1 MVRYGD
7 AALLVVF
14 GERIDPALNQ
24 AVHGLASGVRA
35 DQARGRPWRTPVPGY
50 ATLLV
55 SYDALRWS
63 HGEATAEMEKLVATA
78 SPASGVAEDGK
89 SKVLEVPVRYGG
101 QDGPDL
107 RDVAE
112 RCRLSTTDVV
122 EMHASTTYRAY
133 LLGFA
138 PGFAYLGTLPEPL
151 HLPRLGTPRQRVPA
165 GSVAIAG
172 GQTAI
177 YPLSTPGGWHIIGRT
192 TVPVWEPR
200 RDPPA
205 LIAAGSRVRFLPLAG

>member
-1 MVRYGD
+1 M
-7 AALLVVF
+7 VVF

-24 AVHGLASGVRA
+24 LVHSLALRVRVE
-35 DQARGRPWRTPVPGY
+35 QGRGRPWRTPVPGY
-50 ATLLV
+50 STLLV
-55 SYDALRWS
+55 SYDPLSWS

-78 SPASGVAEDGK
+78 SPASGVADDGK

-107 RDVAE
+107 ADVAE

-122 EMHASTTYRAY
+122 EMHASTTYRAF

-151 HLPRLGTPRQRVPA
+151 HLPRRDTPRQRVPA

-205 LIAAGSRVRFLPLAG
+205 LIAAGSEVRFVPLSD